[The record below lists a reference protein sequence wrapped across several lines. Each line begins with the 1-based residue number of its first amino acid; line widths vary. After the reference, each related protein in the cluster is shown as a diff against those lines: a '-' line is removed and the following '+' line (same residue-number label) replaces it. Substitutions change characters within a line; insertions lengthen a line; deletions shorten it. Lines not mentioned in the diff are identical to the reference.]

1 MPFVFELRVR
11 YNECDAQGIVFN
23 ANWFTYFDVA
33 NTELWRPALGSYGA
47 LADHGCDVVVVETGA
62 RFLAPARF
70 DDVLAIEVAVTRL
83 GTTSMTTESVA
94 RRDGQELVRGTTA
107 YVFVDPVTLAKTP
120 IPDAVRAALAPF
132 QA

>member
-1 MPFVFELRVR
+1 MAFVFELRVR

-47 LADHGCDVVVVETGA
+47 LADHGCDVVVVEAGA
-62 RFLAPARF
+62 RFLAPAHF
-70 DDVLAIEVAVTRL
+70 DDLLAIEVAVTRL
-83 GTTSMTTESVA
+83 GTTSMTTRSVA
-94 RRDGQELVRGTTA
+94 RREGRELVRGTTA
-107 YVFVDPVTLAKTP
+107 YVFVDPSTLGKTA
-120 IPDAVRAALAPF
+120 IPAAVRAALGPF